1 MGAYKIFF
9 KKSVE
14 KDLNR
19 IDKNELKKIIARISA
34 LADNPRPPGCEK
46 LTGSGRYR
54 IRQGHYRI
62 LYSIQDLELTIW
74 IVKVARRKDVY
85 KT

>member
-1 MGAYKIFF
+1 MGVYKLFF

-14 KDLNR
+14 KDLNG
-19 IDKNELKKIIARISA
+19 IAKDELIKIIARITA

-46 LTGSGRYR
+46 LTGLERYR
-54 IRQGHYRI
+54 IRQGRYRI
-62 LYSIQDLELTIW
+62 LYSIQDYELTIW
-74 IVKVARRKDVY
+74 VIKVAHRKNVY

>member
-9 KKSVE
+9 KKLVE

-46 LTGSGRYR
+46 LTGLERYR

-62 LYSIQDLELTIW
+62 LYSIQDHELTIW
-74 IVKVARRKDVY
+74 VVNIAHRKDVY
-85 KT
+85 KI

>member
-1 MGAYKIFF
+1 MGDYKVFF

-14 KDLNR
+14 KDFTR
-19 IDKNELKKIIARISA
+19 VSKNELKKIIERIAA

-46 LTGSGRYR
+46 LTGLERYR
-54 IRQGHYRI
+54 IRQGLYRI
-62 LYSIQDLELTIW
+62 LYSIQDYELTIW
-74 IVKVARRKDVY
+74 VVKVAHRKEVC

>member
-46 LTGSGRYR
+46 LTGLERYR

-74 IVKVARRKDVY
+74 GVKVARRKDVY